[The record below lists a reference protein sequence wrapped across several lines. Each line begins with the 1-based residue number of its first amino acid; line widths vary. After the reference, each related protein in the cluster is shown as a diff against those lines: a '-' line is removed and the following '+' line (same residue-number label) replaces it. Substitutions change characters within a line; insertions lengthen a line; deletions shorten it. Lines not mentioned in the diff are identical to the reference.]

1 MGKNL
6 LVGVGGKARHV
17 KALYVG
23 VGGKAR
29 KVKKVYVG
37 VGGKAR
43 LVYQSYIPVTG
54 ISLTHQYGEYSRPD
68 RFPFEVTVY
77 ATVSPNNA
85 SNKTITWSLSDND
98 SFIISPNGASCSVNV
113 RYGYSAQGT
122 STLTARS
129 ADGTTASIQIRNYRY
144 SDSDGDMTNG
154 LEIA

>member
-37 VGGKAR
+37 VGGRAR

-54 ISLTHQYGEYSRPD
+54 IVYSHLNDSNYNDLWIYFKLTPTNATNQTVTFTKDSNQI
-68 RFPFEVTVY
+68 RFTSSTTMVADGNGYVY
-77 ATVSPNNA
+77 IRATVGGAYNTSVW
-85 SNKTITWSLSDND
+85 IT
-98 SFIISPNGASCSVNV
+98 V
-113 RYGYSAQGT
+113 
-122 STLTARS
+122 TAAA
-129 ADGTTASIQIRNYRY
+129 ADGQSAYIKIRLE
-144 SDSDGDMTNG
+144 DGQWNTRT
-154 LEIA
+154 